1 MGQQEVCTAI
11 GRLASLNKH
20 GGDVLFAKNTLSA
33 EKRLKDTIGESMK
46 AVRLP
51 RVIDALQ
58 IKAMTAP
65 ELALKVFCTERSAQQ
80 MINKLRVAG
89 NVHIQ
94 TWRKVNTVW
103 VAVYRYGIGSDA
115 VKPKPLTAYERL
127 VRHREKESLDDKA
140 FRLARERGKRLK
152 PRRDPLVA
160 MFYGNGYSNPD
171 D

>member
-1 MGQQEVCTAI
+1 
-11 GRLASLNKH
+11 
-20 GGDVLFAKNTLSA
+20 
-33 EKRLKDTIGESMK
+33 MK

-51 RVIDALQ
+51 KVIDALQ
-58 IKAMTAP
+58 MKGMTAP

-80 MINKLRVAG
+80 MINKLREAG

-94 TWRKVNTVW
+94 TWRKSKNVW

-115 VKPKPLTAYERL
+115 AKPKPLTAYERI

-160 MFYGNGYSNPD
+160 ALFGER
-171 D
+171 